1 MQYDSG
7 ARPYQPSL
15 PPHPMASSP
24 PPLPGRSKS
33 VSYRTRRIHRWLGL
47 IIGIQFLLWTVGGLY
62 FSWTDLDEIHGDHLM
77 RPRPQ
82 LPANVALVSPATVI
96 EQLRSTTR
104 VDSITGIELTSVLG
118 RPTWRVSY
126 LSVAANGVA
135 RRRQLADAGTGALR
149 GPLSREEAVAAARA
163 AYAGTAP
170 MTSVEYLTAGNVGRH
185 HEYRAQPLPA
195 WAVHFGDEEGATA
208 YVPAELGQVLRI
220 RNDRWRVF
228 DFLWMLHTMDYQG
241 RDDFNNIL
249 LRAFSVFG
257 LLTVAS
263 GFTLFVLTSRP
274 VLARRQARLAPDA
287 SAGARVPAAGQ
298 GD

>member
-1 MQYDSG
+1 
-7 ARPYQPSL
+7 
-15 PPHPMASSP
+15 MASRQS
-24 PPLPGRSKS
+24 PLPGRSRS

-47 IIGIQFLLWTVGGLY
+47 IIGIQFVLWTIGGLY
-62 FSWTDLDEIHGDHLM
+62 FSWIDLDEIHGDHLM
-77 RPRPQ
+77 RPRAQ
-82 LPANVALVSPATVI
+82 IPASVALVSPAAVI
-96 EQLRSTTR
+96 ERIHVTTQ

-126 LSVAANGVA
+126 LSVAGGRAE
-135 RRRQLADAGTGALR
+135 RRRQLADATTGVLR
-149 GPLSREEAVAAARA
+149 GPLSREEAVTAARA

-170 MTSVEYLTAGNVGRH
+170 MTGVEYLTAGNVGRH

-228 DFLWMLHTMDYQG
+228 DFLWMLHTMDYEG
-241 RDDFNNIL
+241 RDDFNNLL

-257 LLTVAS
+257 LLTVLS
-263 GFTLFVLTSRP
+263 GFVLFVLTSRP
-274 VLARRQARLAPDA
+274 VLARRQARLAPRA
-287 SAGARVPAAGQ
+287 SSLSTSPAIPLPGH

>member
-1 MQYDSG
+1 
-7 ARPYQPSL
+7 
-15 PPHPMASSP
+15 MAFSQ
-24 PPLPGRSKS
+24 PPLPNRSKS
-33 VSYRTRRIHRWLGL
+33 VSYRARRIHRWLGL
-47 IIGIQFLLWTVGGLY
+47 IIGVQFVLWTIGGLY

-77 RPRPQ
+77 RSRAHV
-82 LPANVALVSPATVI
+82 PASAALVSPAAVI
-96 EQLRSTTR
+96 EGIRATTP

-126 LSVAANGVA
+126 LSLEGGRAE
-135 RRRQLADAGTGALR
+135 RHRQLADATTGALR
-149 GPLSREEAVAAARA
+149 GPLSREEAVTAATA
-163 AYAGTAP
+163 AYAGKAP

-228 DFLWMLHTMDYQG
+228 DFLWMLHTMDYEG
-241 RDDFNNIL
+241 RDDFNNVL

-257 LLTVAS
+257 LLTVLS
-263 GFTLFVLTSRP
+263 GFVLFVLTSRP
-274 VLARRQARLAPDA
+274 VLNRRQARLERQSASPSSSTAAPL
-287 SAGARVPAAGQ
+287 AGH

>member
-1 MQYDSG
+1 MPFTPPIAP
-7 ARPYQPSL
+7 ARGKSL
-15 PPHPMASSP
+15 
-24 PPLPGRSKS
+24 
-33 VSYRTRRIHRWLGL
+33 SYRARRIHRWLGL
-47 IIGIQFLLWTVGGLY
+47 IIGIQFVLWTIGGLY

-77 RPRPQ
+77 RPRAHI
-82 LPANVALVSPATVI
+82 PASAVLVSPAAVI
-96 EQLRSTTR
+96 ERIRATTR

-118 RPTWRVSY
+118 RPTWRVNY
-126 LSVAANGVA
+126 LSVAAGRA
-135 RRRQLADAGTGALR
+135 ERRRQLADATTGALR
-149 GPLSREEAVAAARA
+149 GPLSRHEAVTAATA

-228 DFLWMLHTMDYQG
+228 DFLWMLHTMDYEG
-241 RDDFNNIL
+241 RDDFNNL
-249 LRAFSVFG
+249 VLRTFSVLG
-257 LLTVAS
+257 LLTVLS

-274 VLARRQARLAPDA
+274 VLRRRHTVAEAEAELRSPVQA
-287 SAGARVPAAGQ
+287 
-298 GD
+298 